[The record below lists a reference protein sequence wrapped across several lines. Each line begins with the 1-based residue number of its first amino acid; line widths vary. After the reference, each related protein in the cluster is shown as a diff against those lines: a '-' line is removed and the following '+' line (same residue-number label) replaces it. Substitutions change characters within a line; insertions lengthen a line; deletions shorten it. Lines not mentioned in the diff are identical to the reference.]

1 MVGKC
6 FEKIKCRIMGR
17 AIMLGETPN
26 LAGTD
31 VNDKVSETCSKQA

>member
-17 AIMLGETPN
+17 VIMLGEIFN
-26 LAGTD
+26 LVGID
-31 VNDKVSETCSKQA
+31 VNDKVFEICSK